1 LKKSIRI
8 AALVAAAT
16 LAAGALVAPT
26 ANAATKKVKAA
37 IAYDIGGRGD
47 KSFNDSAA
55 AGLDRAKKT
64 LGATVKEVTVTTGS
78 DSEREDKLRLLAKAG
93 YNPIVAVGFLY
104 AGPLKKVA
112 TEYPKIQFA
121 IVDDSSVALPNV
133 SSLVFAEEQ
142 GSYLAGVAAAL
153 ASVTGEIGYIGGVR
167 IPLLQKFEAGFVAGV
182 KATDKSA
189 TVDVKYVTEPP
200 DFGGFNDPA
209 KAKVIANG
217 MIDKG
222 IDVIYSAAG
231 GSGAGNFAA
240 ATDAAKYSN
249 KVWTIGVDSDQYLT
263 ASAAEKKNMLTSML
277 KRVDNAVYD
286 VLAAASAG
294 KKVNDPLGGGA
305 FGRTY
310 GLTLGG
316 VGVSYSGGYIKQYK
330 SKIDA
335 AAKAIIAGKIKVP
348 TKPAK

>member
-1 LKKSIRI
+1 MKKSIRV

-16 LAAGALVAPT
+16 LAAGVLVAPT
-26 ANAATKKVKAA
+26 ANAASKVKAA

-55 AGLDRAKKT
+55 AGLDRAKKQF
-64 LGATVKEVTVTTGS
+64 GATVKEVTVTQGT

-112 TEYPKIQFA
+112 TEFPKTQFA

-153 ASVTGEIGYIGGVR
+153 ASVTGQIGYIGGVR

-182 KATDKSA
+182 KATDKNA

-240 ATDAAKYSN
+240 AVDAAKYGN

-263 ASAAEKKNMLTSML
+263 ASAAEKQNMLTSML
-277 KRVDNAVYD
+277 KRVDNAVFD
-286 VLAAASAG
+286 VISAANSG
-294 KKVNDPLGGGA
+294 KKVNDSLGGGA

-310 GLTLGG
+310 GLKLGG
-316 VGVSYSGGYIKQYK
+316 VGVSYSGGYIKKYK
-330 SKIDA
+330 AKIDA
-335 AAKAIIAGKIKVP
+335 AAKAITAGKIKVP
-348 TKPAK
+348 TTPAK

>member
-1 LKKSIRI
+1 MKKSIRI
-8 AALVAAAT
+8 AAIVAAAT
-16 LAAGALVAPT
+16 LAAGALIAPT
-26 ANAATKKVKAA
+26 ANAASKVKAA
-37 IAYDIGGRGD
+37 VAYDIGGRGD

-55 AGLDRAKKT
+55 AGLDRAKKKF
-64 LGATVKEVTVTTGS
+64 GVTVREVTVTQGS

-93 YNPIVAVGFLY
+93 HNPIIAVGFLY
-104 AGPLKKVA
+104 AGPIKKVA
-112 TEYPKIQFA
+112 TEFPKTQFA

-133 SSLVFAEEQ
+133 SSLIFAEEQ

-153 ASVTGEIGYIGGVR
+153 ASVTGQIGYIGGVR

-182 KATDKSA
+182 KATDRNA

-217 MIDKG
+217 MIDRG
-222 IDVIYSAAG
+222 VDVIYSAAG

-240 ATDAAKYSN
+240 AADAAKFGN
-249 KVWTIGVDSDQYLT
+249 KIWTIGVDSDQFLT

-286 VLAAASAG
+286 VIAAATAG

-305 FGRTY
+305 FGRAY
-310 GLTLGG
+310 GLKLGG
-316 VGVSYSGGYIKQYK
+316 VGVSYSGGYINQYK

-335 AAKAIIAGKIKVP
+335 AAKAIASGRIKVP
-348 TKPAK
+348 TTPKK